1 MSWISALL
9 QFRGV
14 PLRCIFWSSSLV
26 RFTEG
31 PRSEYPHEV
40 SFRLNQT
47 WSGFDFEECSS
58 KALNIWSTAC
68 KAVNKLLLK
77 SIWCQ
82 CQTLAH
88 IHLFSKCSCSAV
100 LIVTVIAASIATLGY
115 SLCTQ
120 SWNLFLQ
127 IRKSFAYNHSGKSGS
142 MSVVSVTQLLS
153 KCCRSVLQSIWQND
167 YSWNQ

>member
-9 QFRGV
+9 QFRSV
-14 PLRCIFWSSSLV
+14 PLRCIFWSSSPV

-31 PRSEYPHEV
+31 PSSEYPHEV

-68 KAVNKLLLK
+68 KAVSKLPLK

-88 IHLFSKCSCSAV
+88 IHLLSKCFCSAV
-100 LIVTVIAASIATLGY
+100 LIVTDRCLYGHIRIQFVYTVMKPISANKKEFCLQPFWEIRLNECCFCDTVTL
-115 SLCTQ
+115 Q
-120 SWNLFLQ
+120 MLQ
-127 IRKSFAYNHSGKSGS
+127 
-142 MSVVSVTQLLS
+142 VSTS
-153 KCCRSVLQSIWQND
+153 KHMTEWL
-167 YSWNQ
+167 